1 MPTAWIFQ
9 SNPDSFNI
17 DGYLSGREIVHWSVR
32 QKHLASLMHPGDI
45 VYLWRSIG
53 TKGDKE
59 ISGIVASGLLM
70 DEPSVYAEDPE
81 SHPYWLD
88 KEGMGPALRVRIQLT
103 KVGNKKEVLKRDWLL
118 EDPILSSLGILKLRN
133 HTNYFISPE
142 HAGRLQR
149 LWANTGRDWNRAE
162 SIAGLWAYDQTVGE
176 SISKAPG
183 HIVANTALV
192 IGRAVTGVYNKVMN
206 FRSLDPRDERAG
218 LPATGEIDRQVWSE
232 FYDSGTEVLRS
243 ASLDDEFRK
252 LWHSPSTSVPDSP
265 SRPVYV
271 EFGEAPND
279 DPGELRA
286 FMRVL
291 RRGQPAFRRN
301 LLAAYERKCCISG
314 WGPEAVLEA
323 AHIEEHSK
331 SGLNALSNGL
341 LLRSDLHV
349 LFDEGLLKIHPETRA
364 VVLSQ
369 TLERSPYWE
378 LNGKQLR
385 LPLIGEGPSKNHL
398 AQRWLEGKQS

>member
-1 MPTAWIFQ
+1 MTRTWIFQ
-9 SNPDSFNI
+9 SNPDSFNV
-17 DGYLSGREIVHWSVR
+17 DGYLSGREVVHWSVR
-32 QKHLASLMHPGDI
+32 QKHLAGQMHPGDT

-59 ISGIVASGLLM
+59 ISGVIASGLLL

-81 SHPYWLD
+81 SHPFWLD
-88 KEGMGPALRVRIQLT
+88 KDSMGPALRVRIQLT

-133 HTNYFISPE
+133 HTNYPITPE
-142 HAGRLQR
+142 QAGRLQR
-149 LWANTGRDWNRAE
+149 LWANTGRDWNREE

-176 SISKAPG
+176 SISKSPG

-206 FRSLDPRDERAG
+206 FRSLDPRDQRTG
-218 LPATGEIDRQVWSE
+218 LPGSGGMDRGVWTE
-232 FYDSGTEVLRS
+232 FYDVLIGAIRS
-243 ASLDDEFRK
+243 DSLDDEFRK
-252 LWHSPSTSVPDSP
+252 LWHPPAASAADSLA
-265 SRPVYV
+265 RPVYV

-279 DPGELRA
+279 NPGELRA

-301 LLAAYERKCCISG
+301 LVQAYGSRCCISG

-323 AHIEEHSK
+323 AHIQEHAK

-349 LFDEGLLKIHPETRA
+349 LFDEGLLRINPEN
-364 VVLSQ
+364 LSVALSP
-369 TLERSPYWE
+369 TLEGSPYWE
-378 LNGKQLR
+378 LNGKRLR
-385 LPLIGEGPSKNHL
+385 APTTGEGPGKNLL
-398 AQRWLEGKQS
+398 AERWVEEKQK